1 MEMTMRR
8 STALLAA
15 IAVLASSVSASAFAA
30 PACRDAK
37 GKFIKCPAPAA
48 APAMMS
54 MTAGAKCRNV
64 KTKAFAK
71 CGTPGTEPVP
81 MAAKKK

>member
-1 MEMTMRR
+1 MRR
-8 STALLAA
+8 STALLIAV
-15 IAVLASSVSASAFAA
+15 AVLASSLSADAFAA
-30 PACRDAK
+30 AQCRDAK

-48 APAMMS
+48 APAMA
-54 MTAGAKCRNV
+54 MTAAKCRNV